1 MRRIWVG
8 SVWFFTFSVMAQTG
22 AYPVKPIRV
31 IIPAA
36 PGGSIDGVMRLL
48 VPKMTESLG
57 QSVVLESRPG
67 ASTNMG
73 NEYVARA
80 PADGY
85 TLLANTLP
93 LVANVS
99 LFTKLGY
106 DPEKDYAPICLV
118 ATAPSFVA
126 VHPSVPAKSVA
137 EFINL
142 AKAHPQTVKYSTSG
156 AGGITHLSLEL
167 LAFKTGTH
175 LVHVPYKG
183 GGPALLALM
192 SGEVDVSFVSAI
204 AASGFMDS
212 GRLRLLA
219 VTSAKRLPIFPK
231 LPTVAESGVPD
242 YEFNSWVGV
251 LAPLQT
257 PVPIVKLLHEHLTRA
272 ARAPDIVERF
282 AKDGAV
288 VIASTPEAFKTQV
301 SQEVALW
308 AKVIRQAGIKAD

>member
-106 DPEKDYAPICLV
+106 DPEKDYAPI
-118 ATAPSFVA
+118 
-126 VHPSVPAKSVA
+126 
-137 EFINL
+137 
-142 AKAHPQTVKYSTSG
+142 
-156 AGGITHLSLEL
+156 
-167 LAFKTGTH
+167 
-175 LVHVPYKG
+175 
-183 GGPALLALM
+183 
-192 SGEVDVSFVSAI
+192 
-204 AASGFMDS
+204 
-212 GRLRLLA
+212 
-219 VTSAKRLPIFPK
+219 
-231 LPTVAESGVPD
+231 
-242 YEFNSWVGV
+242 
-251 LAPLQT
+251 
-257 PVPIVKLLHEHLTRA
+257 
-272 ARAPDIVERF
+272 
-282 AKDGAV
+282 
-288 VIASTPEAFKTQV
+288 
-301 SQEVALW
+301 
-308 AKVIRQAGIKAD
+308 